1 MPIVSVPTSFNI
13 SLEFDAPG
21 LGRRWVAL
29 LIDMIVQILYVI
41 LASYLLNKI
50 SFGFDSDAGFNQWAI
65 GLLVMS
71 PIFLY
76 HILFESLTN
85 GQSIGKKIMSL
96 RVVSINGGR
105 PSISQLLIR
114 WLLRVSDLWIV
125 ILLLMLFTFRGGG
138 DTEGLIAFTF
148 GMAFLLTDI
157 ILVANSKKAQR
168 IGDILAQ
175 TIVIKTSAKESL
187 HNTIFR
193 EVEEGYVPAFPQVMR
208 ISDKDLNIIKNL
220 LSNAKNSR
228 HHEEL
233 DVAAAKVK
241 NYLQIETDMYPYEF
255 LERLLKDYN
264 YLSVK

>member
-41 LASYLLNKI
+41 TASYLLNQV
-50 SFGFDSDAGFNQWAI
+50 SVGFGPDAGFNQWAI
-65 GLLVMS
+65 GLLAMS
-71 PIFLY
+71 PVFLY
-76 HILFESLTN
+76 HILSESLTN
-85 GQSIGKKIMSL
+85 GQSVGKKIMSL
-96 RVVSINGGR
+96 RVISINGGR

-125 ILLLMLFTFRGGG
+125 MLVLMLFSFGGAG
-138 DTEGLIAFTF
+138 TEGLIAFTF
-148 GMAFLLTDI
+148 GMAFLLMDI
-157 ILVANSKKAQR
+157 ILVANSRKAQR
-168 IGDILAQ
+168 TGDILAQ
-175 TIVIKTSAKESL
+175 TIVIKTSVKESL
-187 HNTIFR
+187 HDTIFR
-193 EVEEGYVPAFPQVMR
+193 EVEAGYVPAFPQVMR

-220 LSNAKNSR
+220 LSNAKNPQ

-233 DVAAAKVK
+233 AVAAAKVK

>member
-29 LIDMIVQILYVI
+29 LIDMVVQVLYII
-41 LASYLLNKI
+41 LASYILNKI
-50 SFGFDSDAGFNQWAI
+50 SLGFGSDAGFNQWAI
-65 GLLVMS
+65 GLIVMS
-71 PIFLY
+71 PVFLY
-76 HILFESLTN
+76 HIIFESLTN
-85 GQSIGKKIMSL
+85 GQSIGKKIMQL

-114 WLLRVSDLWIV
+114 WLLRVSDLWII
-125 ILLLMLFTFRGGG
+125 ILLLMVFSLRAGG
-138 DTEGLIAFTF
+138 DAEGLMAFTF

-168 IGDILAQ
+168 IGDVLAQ

-187 HNTIFR
+187 QNTVFT
-193 EVEEGYVPAFPQVMR
+193 EVEEGYTPKFPEVMR
-208 ISDKDLNIIKNL
+208 ISDKDLNIIKTL
-220 LSNAKNSR
+220 LSKAKSSK

-233 DVAAAKVK
+233 DLAAAKVK
-241 NYLQIETDMYPYEF
+241 AYLKIETDMYPYEF
-255 LERLLKDYN
+255 LEKLLKDYN